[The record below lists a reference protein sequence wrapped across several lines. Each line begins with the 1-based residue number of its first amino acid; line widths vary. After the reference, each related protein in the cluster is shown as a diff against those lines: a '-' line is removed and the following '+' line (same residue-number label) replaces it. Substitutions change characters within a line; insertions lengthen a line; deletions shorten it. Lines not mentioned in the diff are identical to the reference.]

1 MRPEPW
7 NGGRAGGVPRGMRNV
22 LALVLVFSAL
32 SARAEPARVA
42 AVRKARSA
50 DVAALFK
57 AAGVAFPPEQ
67 LYVRAFKHE
76 RELEVWAGPKAG
88 PLVKVKTYPF
98 CAASGELGPKRRRG
112 DLQVPEGFYSL
123 DMFNPR
129 SDYHLSMRVS
139 YPNPADKRFG
149 GPGID
154 LGGNIF
160 VHGSCVSIGCI
171 AIEDGP
177 IEELYLMTLDTFQR
191 TRRHAP
197 IHIFP
202 RRLDDAG
209 LASLAKDRASDDAL
223 VAFWR
228 SLQPAY
234 TLFEQSRR
242 VPVTSVHPKT
252 GTYVV
257 KAARASR

>member
-1 MRPEPW
+1 
-7 NGGRAGGVPRGMRNV
+7 MRNV
-22 LALVLVFSAL
+22 LALVLAFTAL
-32 SARAEPARVA
+32 CARAEPARVA
-42 AVRKARSA
+42 AVRKARA
-50 DVAALFK
+50 AEVAALFK
-57 AAGVAFPPEQ
+57 SAGVAFPPEQ

-76 RELEVWAGPKAG
+76 RELEVWAGSRAG

-98 CAASGELGPKRRRG
+98 CAASGAPGPKRRQG
-112 DLQVPEGFYSL
+112 DLQVPEGFYTL
-123 DMFNPR
+123 DMFNPY

-139 YPNPADKRFG
+139 YPNAADKRFG
-149 GPGID
+149 GRGID

-160 VHGSCVSIGCI
+160 VHGDCVSIGCI

-177 IEELYLMTLDTFQR
+177 IEELYLMALDTHAK

-209 LASLAKDRASDDAL
+209 LAALAKGRAADDAL
-223 VAFWR
+223 LAFWK

-234 TLFEQSRR
+234 TLFEQTRR
-242 VPVTSVHPKT
+242 VAVTSVHPRT
-252 GTYVV
+252 GAYVV
-257 KAARASR
+257 KQAPAARASR